1 MAENSFDPAQEQML
15 IRRVQQEQDVAAFR
29 ALYRHYFPKVYAYVG
44 YRAPTTEDAEDLVA
58 ETFLRVLEHIET
70 FQWQG
75 EGSFAA
81 WLFRIARNLL
91 SNYYR
96 SQPQGRELDLDAIGE
111 LEGDVVQPADAFA
124 QKQKM
129 LLLRRLIDTLSPRR
143 QEVIRLKFF
152 GGLRNKEIASLLEL
166 DERTVASHL
175 SRGLK
180 DLHEQVERQR
190 VVTPEGNSS

>member
-1 MAENSFDPAQEQML
+1 MTETTLDPAQEQTF
-15 IRRVQQEQDVAAFR
+15 IERVQQDRDAAAFR

-58 ETFLRVLEHIET
+58 ETFLRVVENIGT

-81 WLFRIARNLL
+81 WLFRIARNLV

-96 SQPQGRELDLDAIGE
+96 SQPRGKELDLAAVDE
-111 LEGDVVQPADAFA
+111 LEGDAVQPPDALV
-124 QKQKM
+124 QKQKT
-129 LLLRRLIDTLSPRR
+129 LLLRRLINTLSPRR

-152 GGLRNKEIASLLEL
+152 GGLRNKEIAALLRL

-175 SRGLK
+175 SRGLS
-180 DLHEQVERQR
+180 DLHEQYERQH
-190 VVTPEGNSS
+190 VVTQEEDP